1 VDVYSIGFTQTT
13 AAHFFGRLSASG
25 VRRLMDVRLH
35 PGSQLSGFA
44 KDRDLPYFLRELVD
58 ADYVHEPLLTPTED
72 ILKDFKRRSAMPW
85 EEYERRYLELL
96 RQRRVETELDPETF
110 AAPTALLCSEA
121 TPEQCH
127 RRLALEYLREQ
138 WGGIEIVHL

>member
-1 VDVYSIGFTQTT
+1 MDVYSIGFTQTT

-72 ILKDFKRRSAMPW
+72 ILNDFKRRSAMPW

-96 RQRRVETELDPETF
+96 RQRRVETELDREKF
-110 AAPTALLCSEA
+110 AVPTALLCSEA